1 MEQYRIRSGG
11 ALRKCEGELE
21 PGEVRLIQMT
31 EQEFAGLEERMPHK
45 RRLERS
51 LETVRYCK
59 VESFGDSVQGVMRIP
74 GRGEEKP
81 LSFGFYLWRQELLLI
96 GGGGALGKRLEKL
109 RDTLP
114 GDASPRHLLLTV
126 LEQLIDGD
134 ILYLQEVEE
143 RLGAVEES
151 LLRKPPEHFYE
162 RAIIQSKELSAL
174 HAYYEQLI
182 DIGDEMTGEA
192 AGEESRFWQLFTN
205 RAERLHNHVEMLR
218 EYLLQLR
225 ELYRTQID
233 VQQNRVM
240 TILTVV
246 TTLFMPLTLIA
257 GWYGMNF
264 PNIPILHWRYGYAV
278 VAVVSLGIIAAEIL
292 YFRHKK
298 ML

>member
-1 MEQYRIRSGG
+1 MEQYRIRPGG
-11 ALRKCEGELE
+11 ALRKWEGA
-21 PGEVRLIQMT
+21 PAAGEVCLRRMT
-31 EQEFAGLEERMPHK
+31 EQEFAAIEERMPHK

-51 LETVRYCK
+51 METVRYCK
-59 VESFGDSVQGVMRIP
+59 VESFGDNAQGVIRVP

-81 LSFGFYLWRQELLLI
+81 LTFGFYLWRQELLLI
-96 GGGGALGKRLEKL
+96 GGGGALGRRLEKL
-109 RDTLP
+109 RDPLP
-114 GDASPRHLLLTV
+114 GEASPRHLLLAV
-126 LEQLIDGD
+126 LEHLIGGD
-134 ILYLQEVEE
+134 LLYLQEVEE
-143 RLGAVEES
+143 RLGEVEES
-151 LLRKPPEHFYE
+151 LLGKVPEHFYE
-162 RAIIQSKELSAL
+162 TVMARGKELSAL

-182 DIGDEMTGEA
+182 DIGDVMTGEA
-192 AGEESRFWQLFTN
+192 TGEETRFWQMFTN

-225 ELYRTQID
+225 ELYHTQID
-233 VQQNRVM
+233 IQQNRVM

-264 PNIPILHWRYGYAV
+264 PNIPILQWRYGYAV
-278 VAVVSLGIIAAEIL
+278 VAAVSVGIVAAEVL